1 MLSIPPEHGRATE
14 SRGHLE
20 PPECGGCMPQWTLF
34 ENDFHAI
41 DAVLND
47 FLDRTNALS
56 VHLVDR
62 SGQLIT
68 SAGRTG
74 DFDPTAFASLIAA
87 DFTANAELAQLLGE
101 KSADAVVSEGKN
113 RSVHSCMLAGR
124 VIMSTVFDRRSTLGL
139 VRFRAQRAVQELDP
153 VFRGLFEKVGLAEP
167 AMVAPSFAAVA
178 GNEVDALFGD

>member
-1 MLSIPPEHGRATE
+1 
-14 SRGHLE
+14 
-20 PPECGGCMPQWTLF
+20 MPQWTLF

-124 VIMSTVFDRRSTLGL
+124 VIMCTVFDRRSTLGL
-139 VRFRAQRAVQELDP
+139 VRFRAQRAVRELDA
-153 VFRGLFEKVGLAEP
+153 VFRGLFEKVGLVEP
-167 AMVAPSFAAVA
+167 AASVLSSRAPEFAAEA
-178 GNEVDALFGD
+178 GREVDALFGD